1 MINFMIGRSQDI
13 FGVFIGIGVLFSRR
27 AFKSFNE
34 LRLTKVKLIF
44 VLVNH
49 ES

>member
-1 MINFMIGRSQDI
+1 MEYFWD
-13 FGVFIGIGVLFSRR
+13 FIGIGVLFSRR

-34 LRLTKVKLIF
+34 LKLTQVKVII

>member
-1 MINFMIGRSQDI
+1 MVNFLIGQSRNM

-34 LRLTKVKLIF
+34 
-44 VLVNH
+44 
-49 ES
+49 